1 MYFCR
6 LKLFIMAIIHIETAT
21 TVCSVALSEK
31 GEVIFEKVSFDGL
44 SHASLLGVFVGDA
57 VKESKS
63 MGLPIDAVAVSG
75 GPGSYTGLRI
85 GVSMAKGLCFGWNVP
100 LISIPTLEIMASR
113 AIKQV
118 SGNDLSDSLFC
129 AMIDA
134 RRMEVYAAIYDGFL
148 RKIRDTEAEVITKDS
163 YTLLLEK
170 RKMYFFGNGA
180 LKCKD
185 IIQSSN
191 AFFIDDIYPDFI
203 FLSNSKRYGSLYNEL
218 HRNNTKVIATSN
230 ITSSSRP
237 FDYILNYES
246 FLDINPVIVDNALAI
261 VLNLLNRAL
270 PNRIILAGFDGF
282 SEKVSENY
290 YDEYMEWSADYKRLI
305 LVNEALKNKISC
317 MLTSLEITFITPSLY
332 KG

>member
-1 MYFCR
+1 
-6 LKLFIMAIIHIETAT
+6 MAIIHIETAT

-31 GEVIFEKVSFDGL
+31 GEVIFEKVSFDGH

-191 AFFIDDIYPDFI
+191 AFFIDDIYPVASDMV
-203 FLSNSKRYGSLYNEL
+203 SL
-218 HRNNTKVIATSN
+218 
-230 ITSSSRP
+230 
-237 FDYILNYES
+237 
-246 FLDINPVIVDNALAI
+246 
-261 VLNLLNRAL
+261 
-270 PNRIILAGFDGF
+270 
-282 SEKVSENY
+282 SEKAFNDKCFEDIAYFEPFYLKDFMATV
-290 YDEYMEWSADYKRLI
+290 A
-305 LVNEALKNKISC
+305 KNKV
-317 MLTSLEITFITPSLY
+317 F
-332 KG
+332 GDV